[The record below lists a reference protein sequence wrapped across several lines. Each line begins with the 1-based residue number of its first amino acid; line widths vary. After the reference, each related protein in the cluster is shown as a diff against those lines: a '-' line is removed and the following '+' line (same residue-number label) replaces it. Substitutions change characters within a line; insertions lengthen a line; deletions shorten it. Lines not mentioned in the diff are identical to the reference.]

1 MKIDRKEMK
10 REARLAMRDQKPSVY
25 LVTLVFLLIT
35 FVLEILSVK
44 LQYPGM
50 TLVQIYERLT
60 ESAMEMTDP
69 MSVFGASAVVTG
81 SPSVLGELLDVCIS
95 IMSIMISAGFTL
107 FCLNV
112 SRGAAAGFGNL
123 FDSFGMFFKILWL
136 SIVSSIFIFLW
147 SLLFVIPG
155 IVASYR
161 YSLAL
166 YILLDDPEKG
176 VMQCLAESKRLTCG
190 CKWQL
195 FVLDLSFLG
204 WLLLSAVPFVMLY
217 TMPYMEVTKANFYN
231 EILRFDII
239 RRTYA

>member
-1 MKIDRKEMK
+1 MKIDRKQMK
-10 REARLAMRDQKPSVY
+10 REARLTMSSQKPSAY

-50 TLVQIYERLT
+50 TLMQIYESMA

-69 MSVFGASAVVTG
+69 MNMFGFSAAAVVN
-81 SPSVLGELLDVCIS
+81 PSLLGELLDICLT
-95 IMSIMISAGFTL
+95 IMNIMIGAGFTL

-176 VMQCLAESKRLTCG
+176 VMQCLAESRRMTYG

-231 EILRFDII
+231 EILRFGNE
-239 RRTYA
+239 RRTYT